1 MQIWLEHW
9 VRLVVNKVVRDERGQ
24 GELIIIALL
33 IFLIWLLST
42 GRRVVVQ

>member
-9 VRLVVNKVVRDERGQ
+9 VRLAVNKVVRDERGQ